1 MHSCLVEKPE
11 RTEDLAQLLARL
23 KDAYGVNETAI
34 ARRIGV
40 APATVNSWVHRT
52 RGTGRGPN
60 KDKLRALA
68 REFPRFT
75 EAEVFAAAGR
85 ESPGPLSPD
94 AEARILELWRGLT
107 EEQQRAKEIEMRALG
122 EANRT
127 GQ

>member
-1 MHSCLVEKPE
+1 MTDQE

-23 KDAYGVNETAI
+23 KDTYGVSDSEI
-34 ARRIGV
+34 SRRIGV
-40 APATVNSWVHRT
+40 APATVNAWVHRK

-68 REFPRFT
+68 AAFPKFT
-75 EAEVFAAAGR
+75 EAEIFAAAGR

-107 EEQQRAKEIEMRALG
+107 EEQQRAKEVEMRALNDM
-122 EANRT
+122 NRT

>member
-1 MHSCLVEKPE
+1 MADLE

-23 KDAYGVNETAI
+23 KSEYDVSDSEI

-40 APATVNSWVHRT
+40 APATVNAWVHRK

-60 KDKLRALA
+60 RDKLRALA
-68 REFPRFT
+68 REFPKFT
-75 EAEVFAAAGR
+75 EDEVFAAAGR
-85 ESPGPLSPD
+85 QSPGPLSPE

-107 EEQQRAKEIEMRALG
+107 EEQQRAKEVEMRALG
-122 EANRT
+122 EMNRT